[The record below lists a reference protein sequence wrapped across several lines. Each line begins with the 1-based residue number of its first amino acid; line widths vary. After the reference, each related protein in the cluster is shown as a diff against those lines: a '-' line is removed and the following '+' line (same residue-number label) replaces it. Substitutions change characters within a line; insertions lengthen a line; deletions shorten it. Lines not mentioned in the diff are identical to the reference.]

1 MPLLPLELAFFVG
14 WMIHLAPGDVPGAGD
29 PEPEQYMGRGV
40 GQFPRLRRWKRQA
53 RGRRSRICPSAISER
68 SQALVVAR

>member
-40 GQFPRLRRWKRQA
+40 
-53 RGRRSRICPSAISER
+53 
-68 SQALVVAR
+68 